1 MLPEQV
7 DEMLKNY
14 REYTGR
20 CRFID
25 LEIQRLER
33 EIEKRKRDAVQD
45 LVLPGRSLDGM
56 PRGNRIVS
64 PTESAGMRLAD
75 GYVPEDVPL
84 LQEQIKRLKRER
96 EEKSMTLHFVDAWLS
111 GLNDKERWVID
122 KHVLQN
128 IPWRETELLY
138 SKVYGEFISKYTLK
152 RVQKNGMEKIYSFA
166 E

>member
-25 LEIQRLER
+25 LDIQRLER
-33 EIEKRKRDAVQD
+33 EIERRKRDAVQD

-64 PTESAGMRLAD
+64 PTESAGLRLAD
-75 GYVPEDVPL
+75 GYIPEDVPL

-111 GLNDKERWVID
+111 GLNDKGHR
-122 KHVLQN
+122 
-128 IPWRETELLY
+128 
-138 SKVYGEFISKYTLK
+138 
-152 RVQKNGMEKIYSFA
+152 
-166 E
+166 